1 MPRKPLLVV
10 LLALWTLNAASQTS
24 ATNPSTSASTLTVA
38 EVRKIINENN
48 AAWSKARLAYDR
60 ATAEKM
66 LAPDFFVVL
75 PDRKHTR
82 QEFLD
87 MVAHKPPAGG
97 LTRFEP
103 IILTVQASGD
113 AWVAIIQEKLEYERP
128 GADGKMEKGY
138 ALWVT
143 RDTWKKTG
151 DAWQALSSEA
161 ISNERWQG
169 APPPIANW

>member
-1 MPRKPLLVV
+1 MLRYFCAAVLLV
-10 LLALWTLNAASQTS
+10 LSTLSAYPQNAANVP
-24 ATNPSTSASTLTVA
+24 ALTVA
-38 EVRKIINENN
+38 DVRKIINDNN
-48 AAWSKARLAYDR
+48 AVWSKARLAYDR

-103 IILTVQASGD
+103 IVLTVEPSGD
-113 AWVAIIQEKLEYERP
+113 AWAAIIEEKLEWERP
-128 GADGKMEKGY
+128 NATGKMEKGY

-143 RDTWKKTG
+143 RDTWKKIG
-151 DAWQALSSEA
+151 DQWQALSSEA
-161 ISNERWQG
+161 ISNEHWKG
-169 APPPIANW
+169 TPPPIANW

>member
-1 MPRKPLLVV
+1 MFRNFRVALLV
-10 LLALWTLNAASQTS
+10 ALS
-24 ATNPSTSASTLTVA
+24 ALSAYPQSASANNPPLTA
-38 EVRKIINENN
+38 ADVRKIINDNN
-48 AAWSKARLAYDR
+48 AIWSKARLAYDR

-87 MVAHKPPAGG
+87 MVAHKPAAGG

-103 IILTVQASGD
+103 IILTVASSGD
-113 AWVAIIQEKLEYERP
+113 AWAAIIEEKLEFERP
-128 GADGKMEKGY
+128 NAEGKLEKGY

-143 RDTWKKTG
+143 RDTWKKIG
-151 DAWQALSSEA
+151 DQWQALSSEA

-169 APPPIANW
+169 AAPPIANW